1 LAVANIP
8 IVVQLSD
15 DFIDRLAAAIVRAQL
30 GGETVSTEA
39 SGSSVTHPDD
49 DPWGVTSTGTQNP
62 PAATTEPSRGTTAPA
77 SPPPTGVQPGVYQ
90 VNTPKGVQT
99 WTLGLAS
106 APLCGHG
113 VPSAHIQGS
122 TNGRAWARYGCA
134 KGKDKSTFRDKCDFS
149 EWA

>member
-1 LAVANIP
+1 LPATAQITV
-8 IVVQLSD
+8 SD
-15 DFIDRLAAAIVRAQL
+15 NFIDLLAEAIVRKQL

-39 SGSSVTHPDD
+39 PGSSVSPPDD
-49 DPWGVTSTGTQNP
+49 DPWSTPQTTPQRP
-62 PAATTEPSRGTTAPA
+62 PAATTEPSRGTAAPA
-77 SPPPTGVQPGVYQ
+77 MQSGVYQ

-106 APLCGHG
+106 APVCGHG

-134 KGKDKSTFRDKCDFS
+134 KGKDKATFRDKCDFS